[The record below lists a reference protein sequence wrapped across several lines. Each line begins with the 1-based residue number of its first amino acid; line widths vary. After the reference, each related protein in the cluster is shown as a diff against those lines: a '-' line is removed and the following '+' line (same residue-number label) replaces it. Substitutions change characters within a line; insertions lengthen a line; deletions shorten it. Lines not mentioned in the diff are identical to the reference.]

1 MNEET
6 NESMSNETNNEPF
19 IKPDA
24 AELTEAGLL
33 EESSAAVLD
42 EVSAE
47 LSDELEEDFKA
58 RWRAILE
65 MPPAD
70 VLERV
75 ASDFERQP
83 ERVRETLS
91 LLIAQELGYK
101 RLFRGRD
108 SLQHKPLWEVLGR
121 ETFAELGG
129 NARLALER
137 IARSTRAGRPAF
149 HPMAALATIA
159 LWRHGDIDQQAHAAE
174 ALGRFALP
182 DEPEWLYELVNTFV
196 RLDET
201 ADDGRRADRSLMALA
216 RLQLDASFWDSAA
229 LVGGLFLVSQF
240 TPSWVGSPMSNLV
253 KACDRAAEREPQ
265 QMRPWLDLLADAA
278 MGGRLTYPWL
288 EKPARAAIRLAID
301 DPERERTLRDWH
313 QRRPYDADHPRLAD
327 LYEVLLAG
335 YESSDEDERAPARR
349 ALLDEVS
356 QTVESNPVRAQRLLE
371 LMVMREHPR
380 RVGTLPGRLAHA
392 LAQVAEKPKLSDTD
406 EELIRLYVRTYNIE
420 PHAVRVVRHS
430 AERIDWADPEREPG
444 VDELDMYLVVSDY
457 ERAFEHLTCKF
468 DGVTLAHADKDAA
481 ARVKYFV
488 EKRLDPNSLT
498 RIVRKLFTPI
508 EWIGASITNLDF
520 ISKVVE
526 RALTIF
532 DDRVSNVDM
541 TERVVQE
548 YRESGAPVER
558 FADIQRLTMNQVDEL
573 LRNRKTMRLML
584 SAVAGGISG
593 GLAPFSWAA
602 LSLADAPILLGLT
615 ADICSRFCW
624 YYGFDPRENPDLPM
638 EIMAVALGGSRAAAI
653 EPMLLRQNLREYAV
667 RKSLMVGAV
676 AHGGVTQIAGRTLG
690 KFMNQQVGQEAS
702 KKVTDLARRAVTK
715 NMQRR
720 AAESIPSRTLPL
732 VGAVLGA
739 SLNVALIYDV
749 CEAAQAVLTDRFLER
764 KYPDWIRRFELG
776 VDEQLE
782 TEIAD

>member
-1 MNEET
+1 EEM
-6 NESMSNETNNEPF
+6 MST
-19 IKPDA
+19 DD
-24 AELTEAGLL
+24 L
-33 EESSAAVLD
+33 EV
-42 EVSAE
+42 
-47 LSDELEEDFKA
+47 
-58 RWRAILE
+58 
-65 MPPAD
+65 
-70 VLERV
+70 
-75 ASDFERQP
+75 
-83 ERVRETLS
+83 
-91 LLIAQELGYK
+91 
-101 RLFRGRD
+101 
-108 SLQHKPLWEVLGR
+108 
-121 ETFAELGG
+121 
-129 NARLALER
+129 
-137 IARSTRAGRPAF
+137 
-149 HPMAALATIA
+149 
-159 LWRHGDIDQQAHAAE
+159 
-174 ALGRFALP
+174 
-182 DEPEWLYELVNTFV
+182 
-196 RLDET
+196 
-201 ADDGRRADRSLMALA
+201 
-216 RLQLDASFWDSAA
+216 
-229 LVGGLFLVSQF
+229 
-240 TPSWVGSPMSNLV
+240 
-253 KACDRAAEREPQ
+253 
-265 QMRPWLDLLADAA
+265 
-278 MGGRLTYPWL
+278 
-288 EKPARAAIRLAID
+288 
-301 DPERERTLRDWH
+301 
-313 QRRPYDADHPRLAD
+313 
-327 LYEVLLAG
+327 
-335 YESSDEDERAPARR
+335 
-349 ALLDEVS
+349 
-356 QTVESNPVRAQRLLE
+356 
-371 LMVMREHPR
+371 
-380 RVGTLPGRLAHA
+380 
-392 LAQVAEKPKLSDTD
+392 LSDTD

-430 AERIDWADPEREPG
+430 AERIDWADPEREQG